1 MVLVMTVDALGL
13 EAAPKLLENIL
24 GYLPSVM
31 AAIFVLVIGMFLGV
45 VISGVVST
53 AAGNAHIPQPQLLGS
68 ISKYSIIIFAV
79 MIAVKQLGIETT
91 LIDNIV
97 VILIGAVSLALAI
110 AFGVG
115 GRDLAA
121 KYLEDLF
128 KKKSS

>member
-1 MVLVMTVDALGL
+1 
-13 EAAPKLLENIL
+13 
-24 GYLPSVM
+24 
-31 AAIFVLVIGMFLGV
+31 
-45 VISGVVST
+45 
-53 AAGNAHIPQPQLLGS
+53 
-68 ISKYSIIIFAV
+68 

-128 KKKSS
+128 NKKSSWAGKLLK